1 MTLDSRLTTT
11 RVLRSTGHRTGAVA
25 VRGPVRTAAPDAVVV
40 ESGPALLGAVA
51 DGPGLRAHRARVGA
65 APVLTRA
72 ELVALTDAVDVRGR
86 GGAGFPFATKLRAM
100 GAGRAGPVVVN
111 ASEGEPASAKDTAL
125 LLTAPHRVL
134 DGAVVAARALGVREV
149 RVVTPGDRP
158 AVGAAVREA
167 VAERRAAGE
176 RVRWRLHEADPV
188 FVAGQAR
195 AVLELLAGRENRP
208 VTSWAPEAVS
218 GHRGRPTLLSN
229 AETFAHVGL
238 LAALGAAAYTELGRE
253 GHVGTTLLTITLPER
268 TDPVVREVPAGARWT
283 EVLPAYALASP
294 VLLGGFHGTWVPAG
308 GLVGSSVDRQALA
321 ADGWAL
327 GAGVV
332 IPAPTDTCPVDVTS
346 HVVAYLASQSAGR
359 CGPCWNGLP
368 ELAVEVRRLATG
380 VAGSLDAI
388 VSTLGLLERRGACAH
403 PDGTVRLVRSL
414 LSASGD
420 EVLAHLG
427 GVCRVAGAVAGPRP
441 PGGRHER

>member
-11 RVLRSTGHRTGAVA
+11 RVLRRTGHRTSAVA
-25 VRGPVRTAAPDAVVV
+25 VRGPVRTAAPDAVIV

-51 DGPGLRAHRARVGA
+51 DGPGLRAHRAQVGA
-65 APVLTRA
+65 TPILTRA
-72 ELVALTDAVDVRGR
+72 ELAALTDAVDIRGR

-100 GAGRAGPVVVN
+100 GTRRAGPVVIN

-158 AVGAAVREA
+158 AVGAAAREA
-167 VAERRAAGE
+167 VAERHAAGE
-176 RVRWRLHEADPV
+176 RMRWRLHEADPV

-238 LAALGAAAYTELGRE
+238 LASLGAAAYAELGRE

-268 TDPVVREVPAGARWT
+268 DDPVVREVPAGARWT
-283 EVLPAYALASP
+283 EVLPGYALASP
-294 VLLGGFHGTWVPAG
+294 VLLGGFHGTWVPPG
-308 GLVGSSVDRQALA
+308 GLLGSKVDRQALA

-332 IPAPTDTCPVDVTS
+332 IPLPTDACPVEVTS

-359 CGPCWNGLP
+359 CGPCWHGLP
-368 ELAVEVRRLATG
+368 ELAVEVGRLATRTAES
-380 VAGSLDAI
+380 VDPI

-403 PDGTVRLVRSL
+403 PDGTVRLVRSML
-414 LSASGD
+414 QSSAD
-420 EVLAHLG
+420 EVQAHLA
-427 GVCRVAGAVAGPRP
+427 GVCRRTETLADLRPLRGPA
-441 PGGRHER
+441 